1 MPNIVITAS
10 RFNDLYGRV
19 RQILGNASGPTYD
32 WDDWY
37 DEFKSTY
44 WGGASKSNV
53 LAAKDFIL
61 NLYES
66 NDSFSTSL
74 GTRYGL
80 YRKARAVGIAYWVND
95 IVALGYSQSQ
105 TLYNFFYAAQFS
117 TVVQVDGL
125 TDAQRALTPSKSPLD
140 FGKGTVVS
148 DRGEAGY
155 GYGQTLLSSSV
166 NNIID
171 VVDDIEY
178 IKLYKDIVRID
189 AHQNGS
195 GISIDPYVVGDY
207 AINLGSTDK
216 VEDAYISNLETKVAS
231 LDANRFDIDIVNQAD
246 IVPLFVPSGQFVL
259 SSSRSLQWRTSIN
272 HIFTVNF
279 PNEALTNSFFNA
291 GGEIRSALSLLYTG
305 GELKTNRWK
314 NLMAAVG
321 QIRIGYNKTRDS
333 NGITSTKG
341 YADLSTTYTRI
352 YSSNSATSYSNNQII
367 IDALMVNNS
376 TMQIKIQ
383 CQDFHGET
391 IDEYVKGTTSTQMF
405 LAVPNGEILINGQTL
420 DTVVYSGVITGTTIS
435 NL

>member
-10 RFNDLYGRV
+10 RFNDLYGQV
-19 RQILGNASGPTYD
+19 RQILGDASGPTYD

-44 WGGASKSNV
+44 WGGASKGDV
-53 LAAKDFIL
+53 IAAKDFIVD
-61 NLYES
+61 LYES
-66 NDSFSTSL
+66 NTAYSTSI

-80 YRKARAVGIAYWVND
+80 YRKARALGVAYWVND
-95 IVALGYSQSQ
+95 IVALGYSEAQ
-105 TLYNFFYAAQFS
+105 TLSNLFFAAQYS

-125 TDAQRALTPSKSPLD
+125 TDAQRVLTPSKGPLD
-140 FGKGTVVS
+140 FGLGTVVS
-148 DRGEAGY
+148 DRGTAGY

-166 NNIID
+166 DGIID
-171 VVDDIEY
+171 IVDDSEY

-207 AINLGSTDK
+207 ATNLGSTDK
-216 VEDAYISNLETKVAS
+216 VEEAYISNLETKVTS

-259 SSSRSLQWRTSIN
+259 SSSRSLQWRTSIS
-272 HIFTVNF
+272 HIFTVDF
-279 PNEALTNSFFNA
+279 PNELSTNSFFNA
-291 GGEIRSALSLLYTG
+291 GGEIRAALSLSYTG

-321 QIRIGYNKTRDS
+321 QIRIGYNKTSDS
-333 NGITSTKG
+333 TGITSTKG

-352 YSSNSATSYSNNQII
+352 YSSNSATNYSNNQII
-367 IDALMVNNS
+367 VDALMVNNS
-376 TMQIKIQ
+376 TMQIKLQ
-383 CQDFHGET
+383 LQDFHGET

-420 DTVVYSGVITGTTIS
+420 DTVVYSSVVTGTTIS